1 MGVGVAVEVAV
12 DVGVAVGVA
21 VAVGELVAV
30 GVGLELGAGVG
41 DGWFGTAE
49 GVVSEE
55 GTAVAVGTVV
65 LGAEAGTV
73 CAGATPADG
82 LVTGAAATIMTPATI
97 ATMPPRRPAPSN
109 NRLQEGPEF
118 GPGTGPSSVNLMPLN
133 GAGLAQAASPQ
144 RPVLAAASAARITRR
159 TCGTPAQGGKT
170 PDGIPQIAQQ
180 SRVWNPGWPADPRGM
195 P

>member
-1 MGVGVAVEVAV
+1 VDVGVAVGVAV

-21 VAVGELVAV
+21 VAVGELLTV
-30 GVGLELGAGVG
+30 GVGLELGPGDG

-49 GVVSEE
+49 GVVSDE
-55 GTAVAVGTVV
+55 GTAVAV
-65 LGAEAGTV
+65 AGTV

-109 NRLQEGPEF
+109 SRLQEGPEF

-133 GAGLAQAASPQ
+133 GAGLARAASPQ

-159 TCGTPAQGGKT
+159 IRGTSAQGGKT

-180 SRVWNPGWPADPRGM
+180 SHVWNPGVAD
-195 P
+195 

>member
-30 GVGLELGAGVG
+30 GVGLELGAGDG

-55 GTAVAVGTVV
+55 GAAVAVGTVV

-82 LVTGAAATIMTPATI
+82 LATGAAATIMTPATI

-133 GAGLAQAASPQ
+133 GAGLHRRHPPSFRSWPPPPQ
-144 RPVLAAASAARITRR
+144 
-159 TCGTPAQGGKT
+159 QE
-170 PDGIPQIAQQ
+170 
-180 SRVWNPGWPADPRGM
+180 
-195 P
+195 